1 MLKFAANYCRFWV
14 IDYYNISP
22 LPHSTLSSKRKLYL
36 LRLTLPSHQL
46 LCISSKLDFNTRSV
60 LFEPLSVPRRCDYS
74 CFFWFLHVVNIWLV
88 RLNIWYKH
96 RQFVPRWHVGGQF
109 SDCNSSTPFR
119 GTKRGEDTSSRI
131 SFFDIFGALPW
142 ILLWVPLLLGM
153 VGRLQIIL
161 TGRTTAR

>member
-74 CFFWFLHVVNIWLV
+74 CFFGFCMLWIFDWCVWIFDTNIANLSRADTWVANFPTVIHQLPPKELKEGKTLQAGSFVCYFWCFALNFVVGSSFIGN
-88 RLNIWYKH
+88 
-96 RQFVPRWHVGGQF
+96 GGAPTNN
-109 SDCNSSTPFR
+109 SDRKNNS
-119 GTKRGEDTSSRI
+119 
-131 SFFDIFGALPW
+131 
-142 ILLWVPLLLGM
+142 
-153 VGRLQIIL
+153 
-161 TGRTTAR
+161 